1 MTTSPASTATHV
13 LQWKALGSMPKEPK
27 AHAWPISLRSKRAR
41 FSETYGLNNASAL
54 VPQGWTG

>member
-1 MTTSPASTATHV
+1 MTASPASTATHV
-13 LQWKALGSMPKEPK
+13 LQWKALRSMPKEPK
-27 AHAWPISLRSKRAR
+27 APSWPISLRSKRAR